1 MLNKISAHGS
11 RAPMLLEP
19 VSYTHLDVYKRQ
31 PRTPTPDLYVV
42 TTLNPVHL
50 KIRTR
55 YIAVSYTHL
64 LYGGSLSAL
73 AELTF
78 LLLLSG
84 CLACPTTY
92 HRGDMQPIKIIKK
105 AFK

>member
-1 MLNKISAHGS
+1 
-11 RAPMLLEP
+11 
-19 VSYTHLDVYKRQ
+19 
-31 PRTPTPDLYVV
+31 
-42 TTLNPVHL
+42 
-50 KIRTR
+50 
-55 YIAVSYTHL
+55 

-92 HRGDMQPIKIIKK
+92 HIGDMQPIKIIKK
-105 AFK
+105 AF